1 MIVWGWEEWG
11 SWGVMGKGNRV
22 SLRGD
27 ENMLKLMAVMVANF
41 VNILKA
47 TDLYALNC
55 TTYEIYINKAV

>member
-1 MIVWGWEEWG
+1 
-11 SWGVMGKGNRV
+11 MGKGNRV